1 MVIVIIGVSGCG
13 KTTIGHLLAGL
24 LGWNFIDADDHHPS
38 QNIEKMRNG
47 LPLTDADRL
56 PWLQALSRILADCHQ
71 HGENAILACSALKQ
85 DYRNL
90 LGVDQKQTVSV
101 LLNGRFDQILAR
113 IKSRNHAFMDE
124 KLLQSQFD
132 TLEEPTDGLTIDIA
146 QDPTEICSQILSRL
160 DLHRPDLVTQPRE

>member
-1 MVIVIIGVSGCG
+1 MVIVIMGVSGCG

-24 LGWNFIDADDHHPS
+24 LGWSFIDADDHHPS

-71 HGENAILACSALKQ
+71 HGQNAILACSALKQ
-85 DYRNL
+85 DYRHL

-101 LLNGRFDQILAR
+101 LLDGRFDQILAR
-113 IKSRNHAFMDE
+113 IKSREHAFMDE

-132 TLEEPTDGLTIDIA
+132 MLERPTDGLTIDVTKN
-146 QDPTEICSQILSRL
+146 PTEICSQIMSRL
-160 DLHRPDLVTQPRE
+160 DLHLPRVATQPHE